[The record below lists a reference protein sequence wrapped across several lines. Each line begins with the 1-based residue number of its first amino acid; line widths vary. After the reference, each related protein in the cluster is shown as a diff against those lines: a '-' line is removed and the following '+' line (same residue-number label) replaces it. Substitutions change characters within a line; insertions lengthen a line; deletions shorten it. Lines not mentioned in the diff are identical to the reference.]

1 MLCHTLLCC
10 RAVQMSERDARAQL
24 AEVQERLDMH
34 EASLTKLRAKLQARS
49 DDLATQ
55 RAVNQQLMLK
65 KEETEWQLL
74 AAIAQVRGLS
84 WQQCFRE

>member
-1 MLCHTLLCC
+1 
-10 RAVQMSERDARAQL
+10 MSERDARAQL

>member
-1 MLCHTLLCC
+1 MLCFAVLC

-24 AEVQERLDMH
+24 ADLQERLDTQ

-74 AAIAQVRGLS
+74 AAIAQVCGLG
-84 WQQCFRE
+84 R